1 MLFGFKK
8 LIFIEELSSRWI
20 AKDMCP
26 QRWKKLVCEKHI
38 EWKYGFKWEY
48 QIKVFFETG
57 MFLLPFLTRWT
68 SSSSIPFV
76 LPDRLKASI
85 SPSVFMTLNKVFN
98 TSVFCFQRERILRSF
113 LLLHLSLKFFQI
125 GWCYPK
131 RAWTWQLSTFSSPEA
146 CSTILWLNLSQGQ
159 DEFL

>member
-1 MLFGFKK
+1 MLFGLKSWFLLKNFPK
-8 LIFIEELSSRWI
+8 DWLSTI
-20 AKDMCP
+20 
-26 QRWKKLVCEKHI
+26 LVHNDEKRLVREKYL

-57 MFLLPFLTRWT
+57 TILLPFLARWT

-85 SPSVFMTLNKVFN
+85 SPPVFMTLNKVFD

-125 GWCYPK
+125 GWCYLK

-159 DEFL
+159 DELL